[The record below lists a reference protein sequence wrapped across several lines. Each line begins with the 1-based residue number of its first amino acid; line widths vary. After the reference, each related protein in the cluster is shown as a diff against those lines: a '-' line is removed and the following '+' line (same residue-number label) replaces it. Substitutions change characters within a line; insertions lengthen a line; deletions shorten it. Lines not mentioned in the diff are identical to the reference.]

1 MDENTGSN
9 SYYQDNTA
17 NLQYQQPPVEEG
29 AFKGKRLTGSR
40 SYTWH
45 FRDCDLLLLRYCRV
59 YFLCYRS
66 DFVDCGQ

>member
-29 AFKGKRLTGSR
+29 PSKANGLQVAGLIP
-40 SYTWH
+40 WH
-45 FRDCDLLLLRYCRV
+45 FRYCDLLLLRYCRV

-66 DFVDCGQ
+66 DFVDCG